1 MDLRPQA
8 FDCNTCGQ
16 THRIDIDF
24 DLLTP
29 EQLSGAAP
37 VLTNFI
43 CENVARMYRVFG
55 FALDTRVTL
64 FSQDGLEA
72 QSKSLAES
80 LRDQWGSQN
89 FEVKLSRFKKLNLSF
104 IGIPDE
110 YYALLREIVDSYCCG
125 YFYPAITS
133 AGALGERILNR
144 LLIRTRDH
152 FKASKHYK
160 DVCRK
165 QSFDN
170 WDKTILILRDW
181 GVISAE
187 VAESFEKLKIHR
199 NDSIHYN
206 EGYAI
211 EENAHSAI
219 MELAKIVDRQF
230 NYTKRVDLFWV
241 FDVPGEIWLRSAQMN
256 IPFVKEFILPHCA
269 KLTAYC
275 EISSTD
281 IAAGVMAP
289 LAPLSDEEFIKAR
302 KAKKCE

>member
-1 MDLRPQA
+1 MDLRSQT

-89 FEVKLSRFKKLNLSF
+89 FEDKLSRFKKLNLSF
-104 IGIPDE
+104 IGIPED
-110 YYALLREIVDSYCCG
+110 YYAFLREIVDSYCCG
-125 YFYPAITS
+125 HFYPAMTS

-144 LLIRTRDH
+144 LLIKTRDH
-152 FKASKHYK
+152 FKASKHYR
-160 DVCRK
+160 DIYRK

-170 WDKTILILRDW
+170 WDKPILILRDW

-206 EGYAI
+206 EGYAF

-219 MELAKIVDRQF
+219 MELAQIVDRQF
-230 NYTKRVDLFWV
+230 NYTKRTDLFWV

-256 IPFVKEFILPHCA
+256 TPFVKEFVLPHCA

-275 EISSTD
+275 ETSSAG

-289 LAPLSDEEFIKAR
+289 LAPLSDEEFINAR
-302 KAKKCE
+302 KAKKCA

>member
-1 MDLRPQA
+1 MDLRSQT

-64 FSQDGLEA
+64 FSQDGHEA
-72 QSKSLAES
+72 QRNLAES

-89 FEVKLSRFKKLNLSF
+89 FEDKLSRFKKLNLSF
-104 IGIPDE
+104 IGIPEE

-125 YFYPAITS
+125 HFYSAMTS

-144 LLIRTRDH
+144 LLIKTRDH
-152 FKASKHYK
+152 FKASKHYRS
-160 DVCRK
+160 VYRK

-170 WDKTILILRDW
+170 WDKPILILQDW
-181 GVISAE
+181 GVISTE

-199 NDSIHYN
+199 NNSIHYN
-206 EGYAI
+206 EGYAF
-211 EENAHSAI
+211 EENTHCAI
-219 MELAKIVDRQF
+219 MELAQIVDRQF
-230 NYTKRVDLFWV
+230 NYTKRTDLFWV
-241 FDVPGEIWLRSAQMN
+241 FDVPGEIWLRSAQMKT
-256 IPFVKEFILPHCA
+256 PFVKEFVLPHCA

-275 EISSTD
+275 EISSAG

-289 LAPLSDEEFIKAR
+289 LAPLSDEEFINAR
-302 KAKKCE
+302 KAKKST